1 MSDEPRPPLQLI
13 SGERSSRVE
22 NQLSPVEIEA
32 DMDNIRRLANGIWL
46 LGKLADISDEYWTH
60 MGASIQQIAEEIERY
75 TKRYVG
81 A

>member
-13 SGERSSRVE
+13 SGERSSRAE
-22 NQLSPVEIEA
+22 NQLSPAAVET
-32 DMDNIRRLANGIWL
+32 DMEKIRRLANGIWL
-46 LGKLADISDEYWTH
+46 LGTLMDISHEDWTH
-60 MGASIQQIAEEIERY
+60 MGSSIKQMADEIERY